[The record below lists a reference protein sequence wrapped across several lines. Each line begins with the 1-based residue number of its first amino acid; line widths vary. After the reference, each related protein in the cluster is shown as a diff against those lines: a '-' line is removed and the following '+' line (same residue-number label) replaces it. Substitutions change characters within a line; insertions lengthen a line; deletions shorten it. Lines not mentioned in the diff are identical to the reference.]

1 MSLESAA
8 KAVRALLRVIEVA
21 QDMRTALATGI
32 VLDEVLRE
40 AEALL
45 VLGQNELAGL
55 DRTRHANL
63 LAAAPLLRRKLER
76 LSEELCGRSVS

>member
-8 KAVRALLRVIEVA
+8 KAVRALLRVMEVA

-45 VLGQNELAGL
+45 DVVEHELEGL
-55 DRTRHANL
+55 DRTRHATL
-63 LAAAPLLRRKLER
+63 VAAAPLLRRKLER